1 MDKEIHASMIGS
13 LCDRAIY
20 YHANNFEQSVQEKS
34 RRVLETGSMFETLAI
49 NWLRQDYGLSVSFNP
64 LISGAKKGELK
75 LSIPVHGGNIIGKPD
90 CFINDQKLHN
100 VLVDS

>member
-34 RRVLETGSMFETLAI
+34 RRVLETG
-49 NWLRQDYGLSVSFNP
+49 NP